1 MKWIKNGN
9 QLINM
14 AHVMAINIT
23 DFSETGRDL
32 KDSSHIDFL
41 DKSAVTM
48 LTLKF
53 DNLETAEAH
62 LEAIAMFLENS
73 HQSIMAMAPTNE
85 EAL

>member
-14 AHVMAINIT
+14 SHVEA
-23 DFSETGRDL
+23 
-32 KDSSHIDFL
+32 L
-41 DKSAVTM
+41 DIVEESMNHEIVFYGEGCDRL

-73 HQSIMAMAPTNE
+73 HQSIMAMAPTLE
-85 EAL
+85 ETL